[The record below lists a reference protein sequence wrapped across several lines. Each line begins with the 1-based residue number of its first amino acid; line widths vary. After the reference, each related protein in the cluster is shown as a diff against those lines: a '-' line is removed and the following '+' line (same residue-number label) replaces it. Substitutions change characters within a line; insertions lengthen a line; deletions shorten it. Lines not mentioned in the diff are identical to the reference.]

1 MIPALQKLWTRD
13 EKVGIGLMS
22 GTSVDG
28 VDVAII
34 KVRGNGI
41 STEYSLV
48 AFDTIPFP
56 DQLTER
62 IFNQF
67 NPQTSSVD
75 VLCSINFELGAV
87 FKDAA
92 IKVVEA
98 SGLRK
103 EEIDFIGSHGQTFY
117 HIPEEKD
124 GLLRSTLQLGEAS
137 ILAHH
142 FQCPVVSDFR
152 VRDIAAG
159 GEGAPLVPYI
169 DYLMFG
175 QQNKNIALQNIGG
188 IGNVTFLPKGLEKE
202 NVIAFDTG
210 PGNMVIDE
218 AVKILT
224 GGKLQ
229 FDNEGGIAKIGTPN
243 KEIVARLLENPYF
256 SYDIPKSTGRE
267 RFGAQYT
274 RELVSK
280 LREQQLS
287 IEDMIATVTMFT
299 SASIV
304 DQYKRFIPQGIDEL
318 IVSGGGAYNKTL
330 LRYLGESFCV
340 KTQEDIGFSS
350 DAKEAIAFA
359 LLANETLSGNANN
372 LPAATGANESVVL
385 GKISI

>member
-1 MIPALQKLWTRD
+1 MIPSLQKLWTKN
-13 EKVGIGLMS
+13 EKIGIGLMS

-28 VDVAII
+28 VDVAVI
-34 KVRGNGI
+34 KVSGNGL
-41 STEYSLV
+41 STKYSLL

-56 DQLTER
+56 EKLTER

-75 VLCSINFELGAV
+75 VLCSINFELGTI

-92 IKVVEA
+92 EKVVEA
-98 SGLRK
+98 SELRK
-103 EEIDFIGSHGQTFY
+103 EDIDFIGSHGQTFY
-117 HIPEEKD
+117 HIPKEKE

-137 ILAHH
+137 ILAQH

-175 QQNKNIALQNIGG
+175 QQEKNIALQNIGG

-202 NVIAFDTG
+202 HVIAFDTG

-229 FDNEGGIAKIGTPN
+229 FDNEGEIAKKGTPN
-243 KEIVARLLENPYF
+243 KETVARLLENPYF
-256 SYDIPKSTGRE
+256 SYNIPKSTGRE

-274 RELVSK
+274 RELVSQ
-280 LREQQLS
+280 LREQRLS
-287 IEDMIATVTMFT
+287 IEDIIATVTMFT
-299 SASIV
+299 AASIV

-330 LRYLGESFCV
+330 LKYLSESFCV

-372 LPAATGANESVVL
+372 LPVATGANESVVL
-385 GKISI
+385 GKIII